1 MMRDALAHLLVERF
15 GRGDEKAAR
24 TCRLLRQRERVCAFT
39 AARAAGYQRY
49 GAHLAFLSAILFL
62 FFADLRSTL
71 LRCDRRSSARRA
83 IVLID
88 YST

>member
-39 AARAAGYQRY
+39 AARASGYQRY
-49 GAHLAFLSAILFL
+49 GAHPPSCIRSRRSLLTLA
-62 FFADLRSTL
+62 
-71 LRCDRRSSARRA
+71 CVMCQRSSARKA